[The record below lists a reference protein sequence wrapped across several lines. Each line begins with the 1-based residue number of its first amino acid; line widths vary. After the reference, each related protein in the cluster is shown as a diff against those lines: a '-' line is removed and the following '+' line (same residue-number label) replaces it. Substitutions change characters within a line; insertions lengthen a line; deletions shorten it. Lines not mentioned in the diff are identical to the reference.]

1 MQEIKETK
9 EAKEIVETLTLARH
23 AVDAA
28 ADKKAEHILLLDLRG
43 LSLVADYFVICSAAT
58 DRQLRAIADNID
70 DVLRVEHGIRPHHI
84 EGADTGGWV
93 LMDYGDLIIHAF
105 TPSQRMHYNLE
116 ELWAQAPVLLRMQ

>member
-1 MQEIKETK
+1 MQETKDTK
-9 EAKEIVETLTLARH
+9 EALDTLTLARY

-70 DVLRVEHGIRPHHI
+70 DVLRVEYGTRPHHI

>member
-1 MQEIKETK
+1 MQETK
-9 EAKEIVETLTLARH
+9 ETVDTLTLARH

-58 DRQLRAIADNID
+58 DRQLRAITDNID
-70 DVLRVEHGIRPHHI
+70 DVLRIEHHTRPHHI
-84 EGADTGGWV
+84 EGVDSGGWV

-116 ELWAQAPVLLRMQ
+116 ELWSQAQVLLRMQ

>member
-1 MQEIKETK
+1 MQEIKET
-9 EAKEIVETLTLARH
+9 VETLTLARH

-58 DRQLRAIADNID
+58 DRQLRAIAENID
-70 DVLRVEHGIRPHHI
+70 DVLRMEHTIRPHHI
-84 EGADTGGWV
+84 EGADSGGWV
-93 LMDYGDLIIHAF
+93 LMDYGDLIVHAF
-105 TPSQRMHYNLE
+105 TPSQRMRYNLE